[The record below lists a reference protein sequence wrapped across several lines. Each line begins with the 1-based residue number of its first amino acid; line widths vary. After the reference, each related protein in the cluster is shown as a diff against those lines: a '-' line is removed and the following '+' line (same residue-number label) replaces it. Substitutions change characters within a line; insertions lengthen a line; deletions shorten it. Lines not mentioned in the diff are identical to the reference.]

1 MRLQAPAR
9 QVRIRKLAKHT
20 QQVVLREDQ
29 FESAEYRSLQ
39 NQYNVETGVEKS
51 EEKEYHLQAALAADS
66 RIDDKDAE
74 KEIPAPPA
82 QESTNIDYDNLYS
95 LTFEKPATYIRFSQT
110 VEDCTGCQYN
120 MTTQDEVFLRS
131 YNQRKTTQCSE
142 DDFEKIMEIF
152 GEVSDIQAP
161 HSSVD
166 GFVVSFDDMI
176 LSLRQ
181 QVDEQILI
189 FAKDIYEHWKAR
201 KQDSNGLPLQPTLKF
216 EKNQEKDDGDPYVC
230 FRRRD
235 ARHTRKTRARD
246 LQSTEK
252 LKKLRKELEDGRA
265 LLDMAYRR
273 ELLKQDLLAT
283 ERGVFEK
290 RMKLKEIKI
299 KLAIQGDDQDLV
311 NERVGY
317 QLVKMKPAT
326 DILQPQRRRDQ
337 VVQNQTGP
345 TQSRVTSRSDNRPL
359 EAEPVLLSDEQEKK
373 ENRLRAEIEEK
384 IRLHRKWNEG
394 HIDLTQEPLSPLHGQ
409 GSDTGFRTVTTQYQL
424 MTPPSSVTFESFDHP
439 SPSQELPDEH
449 EKLTVRF
456 SSPSEE
462 ESDRGHPAYRRRI
475 GRGGRVWIDR
485 RGMTSPIKFTDPIL
499 LDRWKYDREDDE
511 QPIYDMDPYSTN
523 PLKFRATIP
532 LPAYLFPHR
541 SRREDK
547 NVQSTKET
555 ANGAEKPPRIKSPE
569 QPSGGKPSIEGKS
582 SK

>member
-1 MRLQAPAR
+1 MRLPASAR

-29 FESAEYRSLQ
+29 FESAEYKSLQ

-66 RIDDKDAE
+66 RVDDKDAE

-82 QESTNIDYDNLYS
+82 QESSNIDYDSLYI

-131 YNQRKTTQCSE
+131 YNQKKTIQCSE

-152 GEVSDIQAP
+152 GEVSEVQAP
-161 HSSVD
+161 HSFVD

-181 QVDEQILI
+181 QVDEQVLI

-201 KQDSNGLPLQPTLKF
+201 KQDSNGFPLQPTLKF

-235 ARHTRKTRARD
+235 ARQTRKTRARD

-252 LKKLRKELEDGRA
+252 LKKLRRELDDGRA
-265 LLDMAYRR
+265 LLEMTYRR
-273 ELLKQDLLAT
+273 ELLKQELLAV

-290 RMKLKEIKI
+290 RMKLKDIKV

-311 NERVGY
+311 NER
-317 QLVKMKPAT
+317 
-326 DILQPQRRRDQ
+326 PQRRREQ
-337 VVQNQTGP
+337 VAQNQAGP
-345 TQSRVTSRSDNRPL
+345 TQPRITNRSDNRSL
-359 EAEPVLLSDEQEKK
+359 EADPVLLSDEQEKK

-394 HIDLTQEPLSPLHGQ
+394 HIDLTQEPLSPVHGL
-409 GSDTGFRTVTTQYQL
+409 GSEAGFRTVTTQYQL
-424 MTPPSSVTFESFDHP
+424 MTPPSSVTFESFDHL
-439 SPSQELPDEH
+439 SPSQEILDDY
-449 EKLTVRF
+449 EKFTVRL

-462 ESDRGHPAYRRRI
+462 EDDRGHLSYRRRI
-475 GRGGRVWIDR
+475 GRGGRLWIDR
-485 RGMTSPIKFTDPIL
+485 RNITSPNKFTDPIL

-511 QPIYDMDPYSTN
+511 QPIYDLDPYSTDS
-523 PLKFRATIP
+523 LKFRATIP
-532 LPAYLFPHR
+532 LPTYLFPHR
-541 SRREDK
+541 SWREDK
-547 NVQSTKET
+547 NIQSTKQT
-555 ANGAEKPPRIKSPE
+555 TGGSDNPLSVPPA
-569 QPSGGKPSIEGKS
+569 QPPGGKPSIGGNS